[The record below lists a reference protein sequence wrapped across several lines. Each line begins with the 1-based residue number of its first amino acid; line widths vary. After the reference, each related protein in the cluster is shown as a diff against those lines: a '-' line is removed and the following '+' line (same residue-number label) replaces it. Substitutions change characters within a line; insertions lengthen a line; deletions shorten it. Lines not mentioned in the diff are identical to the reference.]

1 MCSFICKCLEKLEER
16 VTYCKC
22 GVTESG
28 ELPDVAT
35 KTEPKYSA
43 KELNVLLTIEEALQP
58 PRLHHL
64 IKVTEG
70 QKYVDL
76 IVSLTSQSRHRS
88 VFYTFSE
95 KACLKNRKK
104 RCLVGIN

>member
-1 MCSFICKCLEKLEER
+1 MELQ
-16 VTYCKC
+16 
-22 GVTESG
+22 SG

-43 KELNVLLTIEEALQP
+43 KELNVLQP

-76 IVSLTSQSRHRS
+76 IVSQTSQSRHRS

-104 RCLVGIN
+104 DAW